1 MEQLEI
7 LEAKIKEIVE
17 KSKLL
22 SLENEDLKES
32 LRELRSANT
41 QLEDSLLRKSEILGE
56 LTSDRNTTKIAI
68 DELVSSLNA
77 LSSSEQ

>member
-17 KSKLL
+17 KSRLL
-22 SLENEDLKES
+22 AVENLDLKEA
-32 LRELRSANT
+32 LKELKSVNT

-56 LTSDRNTTKIAI
+56 LADDRNTTKIAI

-77 LSSSEQ
+77 LSSSE